1 MKIDP
6 PFERL
11 SCRSGKARPED
22 RDLLKNAPYGS
33 AEETCAPVRGIS
45 ALPGTSGRTH
55 SGSFLIRAKKQAP
68 GGPEPKRGGVY
79 D

>member
-1 MKIDP
+1 MEIDP

-45 ALPGTSGRTH
+45 ALPGTLETH
-55 SGSFLIRAKKQAP
+55 SGSFLIRAKKNRLR
-68 GGPEPKRGGVY
+68 GDRSLKGGVY